1 MLYVFAGFPATGL
14 NATGILTAMDY
25 EDIGEVIQDESVQ
38 YRKDGVYVGV
48 DTDREYT
55 DVTKHA
61 MSDMCVRDGITWDW
75 FPDHFTFGNGITIH
89 KTMAAP
95 ELKTVVHGT
104 DLSLEE
110 FLELNGTTKFSELEL
125 ERLHIKHEGWEE
137 YEARWLPGTCPQ
149 VSHIVILTWVVTPYT
164 LPEHAYQRL
173 RALIEDGAEVRDR
186 HLYHQEPDKI
196 RHYFEPYKWDGQ
208 FAVHK

>member
-14 NATGILTAMDY
+14 NATGLLTAIDY
-25 EDIGEVIQDESVQ
+25 EDIGEVVQDGAVQ
-38 YRKDGVYVGV
+38 YRKDGIYIGV
-48 DTDREYT
+48 DTEREYSGP
-55 DVTKHA
+55 VEYR
-61 MSDMCVRDGITWDW
+61 MSDMCIRDGITWDW

-95 ELKTVVHGT
+95 EYKTVVHGT
-104 DLSLEE
+104 DLNLEE
-110 FLELNGTTKFSELEL
+110 FLASHGTAKLAELEL
-125 ERLHIKHEGWEE
+125 EQMHIKHKGWQG

-149 VSHIVILTWVVTPYT
+149 ESHIVHLTWAVTPYK

-173 RALIEDGAEVRDR
+173 RELIEDGAEVRDR

-196 RHYFEPYKWDGQ
+196 RHYFEPYKWNGQ